1 MPNLI
6 SSANFVGDVMLPNV
20 VGTTPQAAQLT
31 TFITKHEHRY
41 LKDILGV
48 EMYELFQAGLISQ
61 DTDYTEIRDGATFTD
76 RSGIVREWLGLIDVG
91 TSPIANY
98 VYYQVMKYSVSQTQG
113 VGESMSAVENGTR
126 ASSSVKMVDAWNQM
140 VEWNRTLH
148 EYLMV
153 HQATF
158 TTYIGINYPPT
169 ELYTDFYP
177 HSTNSITAEVNQHLF
192 KYINTWGI

>member
-20 VGTTPQAAQLT
+20 VGTTPQATQLT

-48 EMYELFQAGLISQ
+48 ELYELFQAGLLA
-61 DTDYTEIRDGATFTD
+61 TDADYEAIRDGETFTD
-76 RSGIVREWLGLIDVG
+76 RDSIVREWLGLNGVG
-91 TSPIANY
+91 TSPITNY

-113 VGESMSAVENGTR
+113 IGESMSAVENGTR
-126 ASSSVKMVDAWNQM
+126 ASSSPKMVEAWNQM
-140 VEWNRTLH
+140 VEWNWTLH

-153 HQATF
+153 NQATF
-158 TTYIGINYPPT
+158 PTYVGINYPPT
-169 ELYTDFYP
+169 ETG
-177 HSTNSITAEVNQHLF
+177 TEVNQHLF
-192 KYINTWGI
+192 RYINSFGI